1 MTEVEPRKRHV
12 LVPDADRHDSQFR
25 HSISRQRL
33 AHPQRHLP
41 VMGGG
46 EAIPLMREAAPGMGI
61 LLYTGADKVML
72 SEEATPDAI
81 VRKGEPLTELVDQLR
96 IVLAMAPFDV
106 MRLTLGTLPLRDAIT
121 AFDTWT
127 GLNVRVLYA
136 LSVTN

>member
-1 MTEVEPRKRHV
+1 
-12 LVPDADRHDSQFR
+12 
-25 HSISRQRL
+25 
-33 AHPQRHLP
+33 
-41 VMGGG
+41 
-46 EAIPLMREAAPGMGI
+46 MREAAPGMGI